1 MATSTAPIPTAP
13 PGRQT
18 PASTLDRVLAPFV
31 SLAPLPVAVAARLAM
46 RDAGEPVPRAVQ
58 AERVGPAIGQIP

>member
-1 MATSTAPIPTAP
+1 MATSTTPIPTPP

-18 PASTLDRVLAPFV
+18 PTSTLDRVLAPFV

-46 RDAGEPVPRAVQ
+46 RDTGDPAPRPVQ
-58 AERVGPAIGQIP
+58 AARLGPAIEQIP